1 MPHDHHDETDA
12 SHPHSL
18 LPSEPA
24 LRVKALETILVE
36 KGLVD
41 PAALDAIIDYYEH
54 EIGPHIGAGLIARA
68 WVDPD
73 FRKDLLRDA
82 DALID
87 SLGHGGR
94 QGEHVVVVENTPE
107 THNMVVCTLCSCYP
121 WPLLGIPPAWYKS
134 DAYRSRAVREP
145 RAVLAEFGVSLP
157 ADTRIRVWDSTA
169 EIRYLVLPMRPDGT
183 DGMSETELAALVTRD
198 SMIGTGLITTGLIT
212 MTGES

>member
-1 MPHDHHDETDA
+1 M
-12 SHPHSL
+12 
-18 LPSEPA
+18 
-24 LRVKALETILVE
+24 RVKALETILVD

-82 DALID
+82 DTLID

-169 EIRYLVLPMRPDGT
+169 EIRYLVLPMRPDVI

-212 MTGES
+212 MAGES

>member
-54 EIGPHIGAGLIARA
+54 DIGPHIGAGLIARA
-68 WVDPD
+68 WSDPD
-73 FRKDLLRDA
+73 FHNDLLRDA

-169 EIRYLVLPMRPDGT
+169 EIRYLVLPMRPDDS
-183 DGMSETELAALVTRD
+183 DGMSEAELAALVTRD
-198 SMIGTGLITTGLIT
+198 SMIGTGLITTAGV
-212 MTGES
+212 GS